1 MIKGYV
7 RCFIQRYDTFTILKV
22 HFHLISVFQC
32 YTLFLPADDDAH
44 LVLVSLPGDV
54 SIDLESWFVSQVVEM
69 TKPENSGGLKNEIK
83 LPKEISDETHKYSG
97 GSLQVSIS
105 KGDEGHELRG
115 SLDLFAHQVY
125 ENIVKNIGDKNS
137 DGENAFDL
145 CFTGPHGKESRVIYD
160 VITLNEF
167 EDKLQHKHMLKKE
180 HLTPLETT
188 FEQSIIAAK
197 KILEEMENF
206 QRHETRM
213 KHTADS
219 TNARIRFF
227 SYLSVIILVSVT
239 YFQITYLKGYFK
251 KKKIL

>member
-1 MIKGYV
+1 M
-7 RCFIQRYDTFTILKV
+7 
-22 HFHLISVFQC
+22 
-32 YTLFLPADDDAH
+32 FLPADDDAH

-54 SIDLESWFVSQVVEM
+54 SIDLESYFVSQVVEM
-69 TKPENSGGLKNEIK
+69 TKPESSGYMKEIK
-83 LPKEISDETHKYSG
+83 LPKEISDQTHQYHG
-97 GSLQVSIS
+97 GILQVSIS
-105 KGDEGHELRG
+105 KGEEGHELRG
-115 SLDLFAHQVY
+115 SLDLFEHKIY
-125 ENIVKNIGDKNS
+125 ENIAKNIGDKNS
-137 DGENAFDL
+137 DADNAFDL
-145 CFTGPHGKESRVIYD
+145 CFTGGHGKESRVIYD

-167 EDKLQHKHMLKKE
+167 EDKLHHKHMLKKE

-219 TNARIRFF
+219 TNSRIRLF

-239 YFQITYLKGYFK
+239 YFQITYLKGYFR